1 MKDICTKL
9 THHLLAWY
17 GQHAHLL
24 LAPSPRPGLA
34 WPLLLLLIS
43 VLVSGCS
50 TLMSKATGGM
60 AANLSAAIL
69 NQNDPET
76 VRDGV
81 PAYLLMLDSFVAGAP
96 DDVAMLSAAAE
107 LYAAYGIVFVDN
119 PERAKRLTRRSWD
132 YGQRALCSA
141 NANTCGMASLH
152 LQDMQPILDTLD
164 QKDSAPLYTFG
175 LSWLA
180 YIQAHSDEADALARL
195 PQVAVVMLR
204 TGELDPDYRPG
215 QVEMYLAV
223 LNTIRPPALGGD
235 FTAGRAHYERAI
247 ELTSGRDL
255 NVQVKFARYYARS
268 LYDRELHDQILQQV
282 LMADPV
288 EPSLTLTNTLAQRE
302 ARILLNN
309 ADEYF

>member
-9 THHLLAWY
+9 THRFLAWY

-43 VLVSGCS
+43 VLLSGCS

-69 NQNDPET
+69 NQDDPET

-107 LYAAYGIVFVDN
+107 LYAAYGIVFVDD
-119 PERAKRLTRRSWD
+119 PERAKRLTRRSWG
-132 YGQRALCSA
+132 YGQRALCNA
-141 NANTCGMASLH
+141 NANTCGMAGLH

-164 QKDSAPLYTFG
+164 QKDSATLYTFG

-180 YIQAHSDEADALARL
+180 YIQAHSDEPGALARL
-195 PQVAVVMLR
+195 PQAAIVMQR
-204 TGELDPDYRPG
+204 TRELDPDYRPG

-223 LNTIRPPALGGD
+223 LSTIRPPALGGD
-235 FTAGRAHYERAI
+235 FTAGRAHYVRAI
-247 ELTSGRDL
+247 ELTGGRDL
-255 NVQVKFARYYARS
+255 SVQVKFARYYARS

>member
-1 MKDICTKL
+1 MKDICTLL
-9 THHLLAWY
+9 THRFLAWY
-17 GQHAHLL
+17 CQHGHLL
-24 LAPSPRPGLA
+24 LTPSPRPGLA
-34 WPLLLLLIS
+34 WPLLLLLTSI
-43 VLVSGCS
+43 LLSGCS
-50 TLMSKATGGM
+50 ALMSKATGGL
-60 AANLSAAIL
+60 ASNLSAAIL
-69 NQNDPET
+69 NQDDPET

-96 DDVAMLSAAAE
+96 EDVAMLSAAAE
-107 LYAAYGIVFVDN
+107 LYAAYGVVFVDD

-132 YGQRALCSA
+132 YGQRALCNA
-141 NANTCGMASLH
+141 NANTCGMANLH
-152 LQDMQPILDTLD
+152 LQDMQPILDTVD
-164 QKDSAPLYTFG
+164 QRNSAPLYTFG

-180 YIQAHSDEADALARL
+180 YIQTHSDEADALARL
-195 PQVAVVMLR
+195 PQVAAVMLR
-204 TGELDPDYRPG
+204 TRELDPDYRPG

-255 NVQVKFARYYARS
+255 SVRVKFARYYARP
-268 LYDRELHDQILQQV
+268 LYDRELHDQVLQQV